1 VKPLLRAVDISK
13 SFGTLSA
20 IQQVSLDVY
29 PGEVVGLAGES
40 GSGKSVL
47 CALLAGLHPL
57 SSGALY
63 FEDKQIHYPFPA
75 RELGIEIIPQAPR
88 MIEHRDITGNIFL
101 GNEIGWPAKAGK
113 WFRIPNWRRMDKEA
127 RRILDLLDVRF
138 DSLREKVSN
147 LSSEQRQIIA
157 IARTMTHPA
166 KVIVIDDPTHLLSYA
181 YQQKLL
187 SLIQI
192 WQKQSIAVVFGTD
205 NLDHLFA
212 VTDRIIALREG
223 QIVSEYTTDE
233 TSREE
238 VVAALINTAD
248 RHQLTPTIWA
258 LDSYYRARQQA
269 EKLRLHQ
276 KLLEKDLAAQG
287 ALNKQLVEQ
296 LAQQVK
302 ALDQANLALQDAQR
316 RLLTEREEERKRLA
330 RGLHD
335 QVVQSLLGVNYR
347 LEEIEV
353 EKNLDPV
360 FRADLADIRESIR
373 AQVTDIRRMCGD
385 LRPPTLD
392 SLGLGAAIQSYT
404 REWSE
409 RTKVSVTL
417 DLPPSLGSLPE
428 AIELSIF
435 RIIQEG
441 LNNVYKHA
449 HADTVQ
455 IRLKHTSPRTL
466 LLSVADDGEGLT
478 GDFDLS
484 LLASE
489 GHYGLLGISEQV
501 ALWGGRL
508 ELRNQVD
515 GGLLMEIEIPHPRV
529 DTTLDVSMLRK
540 SDAG

>member
-1 VKPLLRAVDISK
+1 MVEPLLKAIDISK

-20 IQQVSLDVY
+20 IHQVSLEVY

-63 FEDKQIHYPFPA
+63 FEGEQLRYPFSA
-75 RELGIEIIPQAPR
+75 RELGIEIIPQTPR

-101 GNEIGWPAKAGK
+101 GNEIGWPAKADK
-113 WFRIPNWRRMDKEA
+113 WFRIPNWRRMDREA
-127 RRILDLLDVRF
+127 ARILDQLDARF

-157 IARTMTHPA
+157 MARTMTRPA
-166 KVIVIDDPTHLLSYA
+166 KLIVIDDPTHLLSYA

-192 WQKQSIAVVFGTD
+192 WQRQSVAVVFGTD

-212 VTDRIIALREG
+212 VTDRIIALRQG
-223 QIVSEYTTDE
+223 QIVSEYNTDE

-248 RHQLTPTIWA
+248 RQQLTPTIWA
-258 LDSYYRARQQA
+258 LDSYYHARKQA

-287 ALNKQLVEQ
+287 ALNEQLVEQ

-316 RLLTEREEERKRLA
+316 RLLTEREEERKHLA
-330 RGLHD
+330 RELHD
-335 QVVQSLLGVNYR
+335 QVIQSLLGVNYR

-353 EKNLDPV
+353 EENADPV
-360 FRADLADIRESIR
+360 LKADLADIRESIR

-404 REWSE
+404 RDWSE
-409 RTKVSVTL
+409 RTEVTVIL
-417 DLPPSLGSLPE
+417 DLPPTLGSLPE
-428 AIELSIF
+428 AIELSVF

-441 LNNVYKHA
+441 LSNVRKHA
-449 HADTVQ
+449 CASEVQ
-455 IRLKHTSPRTL
+455 VRLKHTSPRTL
-466 LLSVADDGEGLT
+466 LLSIADNGDGLA
-478 GDFDLS
+478 GDFDLAKS
-484 LLASE
+484 AAK
-489 GHYGLLGISEQV
+489 GHYGFLGISERV
-501 ALWGGRL
+501 ALLGGRL

-529 DTTLDVSMLRK
+529 DTALDVRVPK
-540 SDAG
+540 

>member
-1 VKPLLRAVDISK
+1 MEPLLRAVDISK

-20 IQQVSLDVY
+20 VHQVSLEVY

-57 SSGALY
+57 SSGVLY
-63 FEDKQIHYPFPA
+63 FEGKQIRYPFPA
-75 RELGIEIIPQAPR
+75 RELGIEIIPQTPR

-113 WFRIPNWRRMDKEA
+113 WFRTPNWRRMDREA
-127 RRILDLLDVRF
+127 ARILDQLDARF
-138 DSLREKVSN
+138 DSLRERVSN

-157 IARTMTHPA
+157 IARTMTRPA
-166 KVIVIDDPTHLLSYA
+166 KLIIIDDPTHLLSYA

-192 WQKQSIAVVFGTD
+192 WQRQSVTVVFGTD
-205 NLDHLFA
+205 NLGHLFA
-212 VTDRIIALREG
+212 VTDRIIALRQG
-223 QIVSEYTTDE
+223 QMVGEYSTDE

-258 LDSYYRARQQA
+258 LDSYYRAREQA

-276 KLLEKDLAAQG
+276 KLLEKDLATQG
-287 ALNKQLVEQ
+287 ALNEQLVDQ

-316 RLLTEREEERKRLA
+316 RLLTEREEERKHLA
-330 RGLHD
+330 RELHD
-335 QVVQSLLGVNYR
+335 QVIQGLLSVNYR

-353 EKNLDPV
+353 EENVAPV
-360 FRADLADIRESIR
+360 VKADLADIRESIR
-373 AQVTDIRRMCGD
+373 SQVTDIRRMCGD

-409 RTKVSVTL
+409 HTGVSVVL
-417 DLPPSLGSLPE
+417 DLPPTLGSLPE

-435 RIIQEG
+435 RMIQEG
-441 LNNVYKHA
+441 LNNVRKHA
-449 HADTVQ
+449 RASVVQ
-455 IRLKHTSPRTL
+455 VRLKHTSPRTL
-466 LLSVADDGEGLT
+466 LLSIADDGDGLT

-484 LLASE
+484 MLAAE
-489 GHYGLLGISEQV
+489 GHYGFLGVSERV
-501 ALWGGRL
+501 ALLGGRL
-508 ELRNQVD
+508 ELRNQAD

-529 DTTLDVSMLRK
+529 DTPLDVSVC
-540 SDAG
+540 

>member
-1 VKPLLRAVDISK
+1 VEPLLRAVDISK

-20 IQQVSLDVY
+20 ISQLSLEIY

-63 FEDKQIHYPFPA
+63 FERKRLGYPFSA
-75 RELGIEIIPQAPR
+75 RELGIEIIPQTPR
-88 MIEHRDITGNIFL
+88 MVENRDITGNIFL
-101 GNEIGWPAKAGK
+101 GNEIGWPVKAGK
-113 WFRIPNWRRMDKEA
+113 WFKVPNWRRMDREA
-127 RRILDLLDVRF
+127 TRILDQLDVRF
-138 DSLREKVSN
+138 DSLHDKLSN

-157 IARTMTHPA
+157 IARTMTRPA
-166 KVIVIDDPTHLLSYA
+166 KLIIIDDPTHLLSYA

-192 WQKQSIAVVFGTD
+192 WQRQSIAVVFGTD
-205 NLDHLFA
+205 NLGHLFA
-212 VTDRIIALREG
+212 VTDRIIALRQG
-223 QIVSEYTTDE
+223 QMVGEYSTDE

-258 LDSYYRARQQA
+258 LDSYYRAREQA
-269 EKLRLHQ
+269 ERLRLHQ

-287 ALNKQLVEQ
+287 ALNEQLVDQ

-316 RLLTEREEERKRLA
+316 RLLTEREEERKHLA
-330 RGLHD
+330 RELHD
-335 QVVQSLLGVNYR
+335 QVIQGLLSVNYR

-353 EKNLDPV
+353 EENVSPV
-360 FRADLADIRESIR
+360 VKADLADVRESIR
-373 AQVTDIRRMCGD
+373 SQVTDIRRMCGD

-404 REWSE
+404 RQWSE
-409 RTKVSVTL
+409 HTEVSVML
-417 DLPPSLGSLPE
+417 DLSPNLGSLPE
-428 AIELSIF
+428 AIELSVF
-435 RIIQEG
+435 RMVQEA
-441 LNNVYKHA
+441 LNNVRKHA
-449 HADTVQ
+449 RARAVQ
-455 IRLKHTSPRTL
+455 IGLEHTSPRTL
-466 LLSVADDGEGLT
+466 LLSIADDGDGLT
-478 GDFDLS
+478 DDFDLS
-484 LLASE
+484 MMAAE
-489 GHYGLLGISEQV
+489 GHYGFLGISERV
-501 ALWGGRL
+501 ALLGGRL
-508 ELRNQVD
+508 ELRNQAD

-529 DTTLDVSMLRK
+529 DTHLDLTTPH
-540 SDAG
+540 G

>member
-1 VKPLLRAVDISK
+1 VEPLLRAVDISK

-20 IQQVSLDVY
+20 ICQVGLKVY

-47 CALLAGLHPL
+47 CTLLAGLHPL

-63 FEDKQIHYPFPA
+63 FEGKQIRYPFPA

-113 WFRIPNWRRMDKEA
+113 WFRTPNWRRMDREA
-127 RRILDLLDVRF
+127 ARILDQLDARF

-147 LSSEQRQIIA
+147 LSSEQRQIVA
-157 IARTMTHPA
+157 IARTMTRPA
-166 KVIVIDDPTHLLSYA
+166 KLIIIDDPTHLLSYA
-181 YQQKLL
+181 YQQRLL
-187 SLIQI
+187 SMIQI
-192 WQKQSIAVVFGTD
+192 WQRQSIAVVFGTD

-212 VTDRIIALREG
+212 VTDRIIVLRQG
-223 QIVSEYTTDE
+223 QIVSECSTDE

-248 RHQLTPTIWA
+248 RQQLTPTIWA
-258 LDSYYRARQQA
+258 LDSYYHAREQA
-269 EKLRLHQ
+269 ERLRLHQ

-287 ALNKQLVEQ
+287 ALNEQLVEQ
-296 LAQQVK
+296 LGQQVK

-316 RLLTEREEERKRLA
+316 RLLTEREEERKHLA
-330 RGLHD
+330 RELHD
-335 QVVQSLLGVNYR
+335 QVIQSLLGVNYR

-353 EKNLDPV
+353 EERVDPV
-360 FRADLADIRESIR
+360 FKADLADIRESIR
-373 AQVTDIRRMCGD
+373 AQVTDIRRMCGN

-409 RTKVSVTL
+409 RTEVSVAL
-417 DLPPSLGSLPE
+417 DLPPNLGSLPE
-428 AIELSIF
+428 TIELSIF

-441 LNNVYKHA
+441 LNNVHKHA
-449 HADTVQ
+449 HADAVQ

-466 LLSVADDGEGLT
+466 LLSIADNGAGLT

-484 LLASE
+484 MLASE
-489 GHYGLLGISEQV
+489 GHYGLLGISERV
-501 ALWGGRL
+501 ALLGGRL
-508 ELRNQVD
+508 ELRNQVG
-515 GGLLMEIEIPHPRV
+515 GGLLMDIEIPHPRV
-529 DTTLDVSMLRK
+529 DTTLDISVY
-540 SDAG
+540 